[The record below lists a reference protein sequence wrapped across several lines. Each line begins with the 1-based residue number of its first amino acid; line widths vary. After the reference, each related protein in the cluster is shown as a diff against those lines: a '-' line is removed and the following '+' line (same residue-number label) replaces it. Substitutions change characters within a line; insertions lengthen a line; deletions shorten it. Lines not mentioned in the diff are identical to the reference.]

1 LVINVFGIKDG
12 GHAFMNE
19 QKLNREVSATARYIL
34 IVNKLDAFTTD
45 TLCQEFNLHTFEDL
59 GRLSA
64 ERIAGTT
71 LLPWQKSFLTDLC
84 AHCRDRE
91 TYKEWRRTKSAN
103 MERVLDDLES
113 GGWLKSEDRQR
124 HALRGLLGALTGRAP
139 VTGGSK
145 KRVNV
150 SMVGRGACDS
160 IRFPDLNS
168 SVEEFLAHYCQ
179 DIRVELSTCR
189 VTLNGHAYQLRED
202 AKVRD
207 LDDAPGTRWP
217 EFVIYS

>member
-1 LVINVFGIKDG
+1 MD
-12 GHAFMNE
+12 E
-19 QKLNREVSATARYIL
+19 QKLNGEVNATARYIL
-34 IVNKLDAFTTD
+34 IVNKLDASTTD

-64 ERIAGTT
+64 ERIAGTK
-71 LLPWQKSFLTDLC
+71 LVPWRKRLLTDLC
-84 AHCRDRE
+84 AHCSDTQ
-91 TYKEWRRTKSAN
+91 TYKAWRRTRYEN
-103 MERVLDDLES
+103 MQRILDDLES

-124 HALRGLLGALTGRAP
+124 QALRDLLGALIGRPHDRLRAQP
-139 VTGGSK
+139 YANMSARMTGGSER
-145 KRVNV
+145 RVHV
-150 SMVGRGACDS
+150 DVVGRGACSS

-179 DIRVELSTCR
+179 DLRVELSRCR